1 MAKGES
7 RPRTPVRRRRKPKWY
22 ENLLLERECGF
33 ESRRPHH
40 LFSASE
46 RAAAGSNRGA
56 HRALLTAPYFGVGSM
71 PKNADANSDGSS
83 FHYIVYHWTVLIRIN
98 VISVLLRSTLLRS

>member
-56 HRALLTAPYFGVGSM
+56 QPALLTAPYCGVSSR
-71 PKNADANSDGSS
+71 PKLSAAISDGRS
-83 FHYIVYHWTVLIRIN
+83 FHRIALQSLGC
-98 VISVLLRSTLLRS
+98 VRITGRGVTRLALR

>member
-56 HRALLTAPYFGVGSM
+56 QPALLTAPYCGVGSR
-71 PKNADANSDGSS
+71 PKLAAAISDGRS
-83 FHYIVYHWTVLIRIN
+83 FHRIALQWLGLVRSQVRGVN
-98 VISVLLRSTLLRS
+98 LLAS

>member
-56 HRALLTAPYFGVGSM
+56 QPALLTAPYCGVGSR
-71 PKNADANSDGSS
+71 PTLAAAISDRTP
-83 FHYIVYHWTVLIRIN
+83 FHRIPLH
-98 VISVLLRSTLLRS
+98 LLRFALPPSRRVTPLSNT